1 MLADPNA
8 VGGGVPLSQNPYAR
22 RQLGLS
28 PQLDPRLVAMLV
40 KAGVHVAGV
49 NDRQSGGMVQR
60 APRTAQPVG
69 APHLRTAQHAA
80 PVDLS
85 AMGAGMTAIPGPS
98 LEGGPVAPPGM
109 PPAAPQPVEGQ
120 DQFAQQMAQLAHQ
133 NGALMG
139 QQSALMGQ
147 QQRLGQLG
155 RHNAIAAQLVKRLML
170 HRMVGRLA
178 QPAVAPQSVPG
189 PVGGHVAY

>member
-109 PPAAPQPVEGQ
+109 PPAAPQPVGQ
-120 DQFAQQMAQLAHQ
+120 PTF
-133 NGALMG
+133 G
-139 QQSALMGQ
+139 QGMNEMVGPP
-147 QQRLGQLG
+147 QRLGQLG

-178 QPAVAPQSVPG
+178 QPAVAPQSVSG